1 MIIGIAPYFSV
12 DNLSVASFLIFI
24 IVTNLFMVYIIEI
37 DHMMDVSQNR
47 VIGNGASY
55 YFQFTFLSWY
65 IPV

>member
-37 DHMMDVSQNR
+37 NHMIDVNQNR
-47 VIGNGASY
+47 VIGNAIY

-65 IPV
+65 ITV

>member
-1 MIIGIAPYFSV
+1 
-12 DNLSVASFLIFI
+12 
-24 IVTNLFMVYIIEI
+24 MVYIIEI

-65 IPV
+65 ITV